1 MSNGLIS
8 CDCKVCK
15 RLAARRLDQLPAGNQ
30 KFREVLDQIQL
41 QAAAAFVRRY
51 SPADDHKD
59 AVEWSTSVEFQDLWD
74 GALHDESACT
84 VICYALA
91 RSLSGSCTSASEG
104 HSFVFNVTIRS
115 SLEIAKNVLSLA
127 RRVLPQSILRAT
139 AQRNQDR
146 QALQLESDLKH
157 GSDRPAHVKQQLRVL
172 RAFVRDN
179 DGLGKLN
186 RDGFFLKRFVC
197 EPFLPQQPYN
207 ALTYAILSD
216 GHGLQIV
223 VYLRRM
229 TDKVKSDAGRRASAQ
244 RKLRDDARDHVT
256 QLLLHDRDQHS
267 MWLLPL
273 TFDEIEGIHALS
285 DAGSHMLRAL
295 LGVTIIPEGR
305 NLSMLPRDLDF
316 QETFTKQD
324 IPWSSDHDRHS
335 FLHGALRVTRSSA
348 EERDVNRCTDLVRQ
362 ALRSKASPLCAAI
375 HKMCKCGS
383 LAKGTA
389 VKGYSDLDLVLYWQ
403 PDQYDWNN
411 QRQYCQ
417 LVRKQ
422 IEEVARNQGVTY
434 KTGRVDMIGLKLW
447 MHGFVRPVD
456 IDLLVT
462 AHVPMEQYLTIP
474 TDSAPQHC
482 YRASWSPDQVK
493 FINQIISQSS
503 LHGDFFIVA
512 KYWIKI
518 LPWGALTPPKS
529 YLIELICAH
538 CIKLAP
544 AGASVERLFALF
556 LQVLQNMPQVD
567 IRAPVIQCIAYN
579 LITYDLHI

>member
-1 MSNGLIS
+1 
-8 CDCKVCK
+8 
-15 RLAARRLDQLPAGNQ
+15 
-30 KFREVLDQIQL
+30 
-41 QAAAAFVRRY
+41 
-51 SPADDHKD
+51 
-59 AVEWSTSVEFQDLWD
+59 
-74 GALHDESACT
+74 
-84 VICYALA
+84 
-91 RSLSGSCTSASEG
+91 
-104 HSFVFNVTIRS
+104 
-115 SLEIAKNVLSLA
+115 
-127 RRVLPQSILRAT
+127 
-139 AQRNQDR
+139 
-146 QALQLESDLKH
+146 
-157 GSDRPAHVKQQLRVL
+157 
-172 RAFVRDN
+172 
-179 DGLGKLN
+179 
-186 RDGFFLKRFVC
+186 
-197 EPFLPQQPYN
+197 
-207 ALTYAILSD
+207 
-216 GHGLQIV
+216 
-223 VYLRRM
+223 
-229 TDKVKSDAGRRASAQ
+229 
-244 RKLRDDARDHVT
+244 
-256 QLLLHDRDQHS
+256 
-267 MWLLPL
+267 
-273 TFDEIEGIHALS
+273 
-285 DAGSHMLRAL
+285 
-295 LGVTIIPEGR
+295 
-305 NLSMLPRDLDF
+305 
-316 QETFTKQD
+316 
-324 IPWSSDHDRHS
+324 
-335 FLHGALRVTRSSA
+335 
-348 EERDVNRCTDLVRQ
+348 
-362 ALRSKASPLCAAI
+362 
-375 HKMCKCGS
+375 MCKCGS